1 LSFSTDSASDLLEV
15 GLPLVITN
23 FGIVGEMDGVVR
35 VFLWG
40 AILFGGLVL
49 LLAVSRRG
57 GLAGLLSVGGMA
69 AVCAGC
75 DLYLVGLNAIGLW
88 LGAVG
93 VVVSL
98 VGMALE
104 AASFNRRARNRA

>member
-1 LSFSTDSASDLLEV
+1 M
-15 GLPLVITN
+15 
-23 FGIVGEMDGVVR
+23 GEAER
-35 VFLWG
+35 VYLWG
-40 AILFGGLVL
+40 AILFGALAW

-75 DLYLVGLNAIGLW
+75 DLYLVGLTALGLW

-98 VGMALE
+98 WTQYCNADKMRLRHIVNINTTAV
-104 AASFNRRARNRA
+104 

>member
-1 LSFSTDSASDLLEV
+1 LIAR
-15 GLPLVITN
+15 TN
-23 FGIVGEMDGVVR
+23 FGIVGEMGEAER
-35 VFLWG
+35 VYLWG
-40 AILFGGLVL
+40 AILFGALAW

-57 GLAGLLSVGGMA
+57 GLAGLLSVVGMA

-75 DLYLVGLNAIGLW
+75 DLYLVGLTALGLW

>member
-1 LSFSTDSASDLLEV
+1 M
-15 GLPLVITN
+15 ITN
-23 FGIVGEMDGVVR
+23 FGIVGEMDGAVR

-49 LLAVSRRG
+49 LLAVMRRG

-75 DLYLVGLNAIGLW
+75 DFYLVGLNAIGLL

-98 VGMALE
+98 AGMALE

>member
-1 LSFSTDSASDLLEV
+1 MTT
-15 GLPLVITN
+15 TN
-23 FGIVGEMDGVVR
+23 FGIVGGMGAAER
-35 VFLWG
+35 VYLWG
-40 AILFGGLVL
+40 AILFGGLAV

-75 DLYLVGLNAIGLW
+75 DLYLVGLTALGLW
-88 LGAVG
+88 IGAVG

-98 VGMALE
+98 AAMTTE
-104 AASFNRRARNRA
+104 AAWCYRRPRNRA